1 MKQYLEIYR
10 KNLFE
15 SVIPF
20 WMNHSID
27 TECGGYF
34 TCLDEKGAVFDD
46 SKYVWLQARQVW
58 MFAKLYN
65 TVREDPQWLA
75 IAEHGMHFL
84 RKCARLPDG
93 RVCFSMDRAGQPK
106 AIQRKIFSECFLLL
120 ALAEMYR
127 ATREEIY
134 REEAIALLNLIEQF
148 ISEPELLGRPILP
161 GARAT
166 RNLAIPM
173 IYLNLIEEMDGILDE
188 EDLKVKRE
196 SSIHETLAHLDP
208 DLKVFRENLDDNGI
222 FNDLPE
228 GRLINPGHSIEAC
241 WFLLHAAG
249 RCELPEIWVTILEA
263 LQGSLSLGWDHDED
277 GLFYFIDADG
287 KPPRQLEWSMKLW
300 WPHTEALYALALAFT
315 LTGDHSFE
323 QWHQRIH
330 EYAFTRFAD
339 EVDGEWFGYCD
350 RYGKV
355 THRLKGGDYKGC
367 FHVPRA
373 LLYTVKV
380 LERL

>member
-1 MKQYLEIYR
+1 
-10 KNLFE
+10 
-15 SVIPF
+15 
-20 WMNHSID
+20 
-27 TECGGYF
+27 
-34 TCLDEKGAVFDD
+34 
-46 SKYVWLQARQVW
+46 
-58 MFAKLYN
+58 
-65 TVREDPQWLA
+65 
-75 IAEHGMHFL
+75 
-84 RKCARLPDG
+84 
-93 RVCFSMDRAGQPK
+93 
-106 AIQRKIFSECFLLL
+106 
-120 ALAEMYR
+120 
-127 ATREEIY
+127 
-134 REEAIALLNLIEQF
+134 
-148 ISEPELLGRPILP
+148 
-161 GARAT
+161 
-166 RNLAIPM
+166 
-173 IYLNLIEEMDGILDE
+173 
-188 EDLKVKRE
+188 
-196 SSIHETLAHLDP
+196 
-208 DLKVFRENLDDNGI
+208 
-222 FNDLPE
+222 
-228 GRLINPGHSIEAC
+228 
-241 WFLLHAAG
+241 HAAG